1 MESRMT
7 ALLFMVEFSQ
17 FAIPIVYL
25 LAITTL
31 VYGCGILFEKFLVH
45 WIQRALAYKMVIKFR
60 KIPSR
65 DSVHTSVRSMKLR
78 SGGMKLQKTYRLVM
92 QD

>member
-1 MESRMT
+1 MT
-7 ALLFMVEFSQ
+7 ALLLMTEFMQ
-17 FAIPIVYL
+17 FAIPIIYL

-45 WIQRALAYKMVIKFR
+45 WIQRALAYKAIIKFR
-60 KIPSR
+60 RIPSR
-65 DSVHTSVRSMKLR
+65 NSVQESLRSMKIR
-78 SGGMKLQKTYRLVM
+78 TRDIKFPKAYRLVM